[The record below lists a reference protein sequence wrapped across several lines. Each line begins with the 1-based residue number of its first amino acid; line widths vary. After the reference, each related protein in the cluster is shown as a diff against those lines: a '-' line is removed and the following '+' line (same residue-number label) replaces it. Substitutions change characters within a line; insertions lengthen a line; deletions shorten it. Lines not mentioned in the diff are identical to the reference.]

1 MVEPRDWCESFG
13 DVESM
18 IRAAGDYVQPS
29 RDLRPRVLEAA
40 RVERG
45 ERQARRSI
53 GRVALLAAML
63 GALTITGM
71 ERWQTPDAFHHLT
84 LVAAAART
92 YASTEVSASGG
103 ESGWALV
110 EAYTELRRRQAEVLR
125 L

>member
-40 RVERG
+40 RVE
-45 ERQARRSI
+45 
-53 GRVALLAAML
+53 
-63 GALTITGM
+63 
-71 ERWQTPDAFHHLT
+71 
-84 LVAAAART
+84 
-92 YASTEVSASGG
+92 SGG